1 MSQTAD
7 KAGMAQQRSVQEAL
21 FNRLSVTPVILHVV
35 NVLDLVQANVLHA
48 ELVHILRDGREQRL
62 LAQVTWS
69 DMVLVSQRQCLGLTV
84 ESIQE
89 TSGSSM
95 ILKPR
100 IVMCRLLL
108 DSVKTTDLTIL

>member
-1 MSQTAD
+1 MV
-7 KAGMAQQRSVQEAL
+7 QQRSVQEAL

-35 NVLDLVQANVLHA
+35 NVLDLLQANVLHA

-69 DMVLVSQRQCLGLTV
+69 DTVLVSQRQCLGLTV

-95 ILKPR
+95 MHKPR

-108 DSVKTTDLTIL
+108 DSVVPKDLPIL